1 MQKNGNAAGNSVK
14 INDTLLLEI
23 HIIPEYVITKQS
35 GPCVFYAD
43 IQIWGQRS
51 VCVEEA
57 PVDDCYLFKT

>member
-14 INDTLLLEI
+14 INDTLLLEK